1 MAPAF
6 LGAIRGTGGR
16 GRGWGNLS
24 RSLDKL
30 N

>member
-1 MAPAF
+1 MAPF
-6 LGAIRGTGGR
+6 LGAIRGAGGR

-24 RSLDKL
+24 RTLDKL